1 MEYIVHDKLVEGVT
15 EDENVVLVMGF
26 RQQMEAWAPTVD
38 QLLTQWTAKKNLR
51 ILTFDNR
58 GVGGTDAPW
67 GRYTTSQMAK
77 DILGLMDHLNW
88 DNAHIVGISMGG
100 MIALEMSS
108 VAPKR
113 VKSLSLLVTT
123 RGRYVNDHGN
133 GDMIRSLLARDPKVI
148 VNSILTMLYPSEFL
162 SKKMADQD
170 LSVRQAL
177 YNVHEHR
184 LKTTTPPPFSGIIG
198 HVFAVKTHFL
208 SNDRLAAIAD
218 AGFPV
223 LILGAGKDRVIPG
236 RESATL
242 ARLIQGDHVRLTM
255 YDDAGHGMFIQYLD
269 EVIQDLLRNFMRAA
283 L

>member
-1 MEYIVHDKLVEGVT
+1 
-15 EDENVVLVMGF
+15 
-26 RQQMEAWAPTVD
+26 MEAWAPTVD

-67 GRYTTSQMAK
+67 GRYTTSQMAQ

-100 MIALEMSS
+100 MIALEMS
-108 VAPKR
+108 
-113 VKSLSLLVTT
+113 
-123 RGRYVNDHGN
+123 YVNDHGN